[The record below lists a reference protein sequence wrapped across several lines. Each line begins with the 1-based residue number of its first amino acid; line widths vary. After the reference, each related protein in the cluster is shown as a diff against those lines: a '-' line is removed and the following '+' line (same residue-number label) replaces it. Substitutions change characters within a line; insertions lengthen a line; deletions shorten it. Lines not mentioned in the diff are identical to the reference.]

1 MYSIRMLKG
10 LSTRQVAKKIGTTS
24 RTLFRWI
31 EGGLLPSPKRL
42 VMPGQAWY
50 IWNEGDVK
58 RARKVKKTVKR
69 GRKPIK
75 KK

>member
-10 LSTRQVAKKIGTTS
+10 LSTRQVAKKIGTTP

-31 EGGLLPSPKRL
+31 EGRLLPAPKRL

-50 IWNEGDVK
+50 IWSDRDIK
-58 RARKVKKTVKR
+58 RAQMVKKTVKR
-69 GRKPIK
+69 GRKRSK